1 MEYLPFVY
9 TLLLVAICLMMAVLL
24 ARTSRLLKE
33 PKDDEALKSWLE
45 QQLAAQA
52 KDFSAGAFRRPD
64 HCQNSLLH
72 TPFRVKYIT
81 SGKKCKR

>member
-1 MEYLPFVY
+1 MEYLAFVY

-33 PKDDEALKSWLE
+33 PKDDAALKSWLE

-52 KDFSAGAFRRPD
+52 KDFSARQDAVASRTTPPSAASARRSRPP
-64 HCQNSLLH
+64 C
-72 TPFRVKYIT
+72 R
-81 SGKKCKR
+81 G

>member
-1 MEYLPFVY
+1 MEYLAFVY

-52 KDFSAGAFRRPD
+52 KDFSARQDAVAQ
-64 HCQNSLLH
+64 QNYAAIRLSLIH
-72 TPFRVKYIT
+72 I
-81 SGKKCKR
+81 